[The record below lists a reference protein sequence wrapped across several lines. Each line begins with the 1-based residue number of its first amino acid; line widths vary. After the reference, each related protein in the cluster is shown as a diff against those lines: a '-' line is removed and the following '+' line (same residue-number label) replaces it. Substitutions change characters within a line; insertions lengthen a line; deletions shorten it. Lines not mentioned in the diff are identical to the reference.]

1 MLDDRIPPMLA
12 YAGMPFDSPRHL
24 FEIKWDGTRCL
35 LFLKGKDLRLQNRR
49 LEDITARYPEL
60 SRISRGIRARN
71 AILDGELVVL
81 AQGRPDFG
89 KLQQRQQVASPL
101 KIELLSRQL
110 PVTYIAFD
118 LLFLDDAQCFQ
129 APLRE
134 RKGLLKRILRESPHL
149 VESRYIGERGKS
161 FFKEVVDQG
170 LEGVMAKA
178 LDSPYLMGRRS
189 RHWLKIKPRGRA
201 VCYVVGYTP
210 GKGGRAGAFGALAVA
225 AVVEGA
231 WVYRGL
237 VGSGFSEADLETLP
251 RRLEALRL
259 DAPPIPVRERVPGIT
274 WVRPELRCEVT
285 FQEATARTR
294 FRAPAFKRL
303 LS

>member
-1 MLDDRIPPMLA
+1 MLDDRIAPMLA

-35 LFLKGKDLRLQNRR
+35 LFLRGRDIRLQNRR

-60 SRISRGIRARN
+60 ARIPQGVRARN

-89 KLQQRQQVASPL
+89 KLQQREQVSSPL

-110 PVTYIAFD
+110 PATYIVFD
-118 LLFLDDAQCFQ
+118 LLFLNDARCLE

-134 RKGLLKRILRESPHL
+134 RKGLLKGILRESPHL
-149 VESRYIGERGKS
+149 VESRYIQEKGKS

-170 LEGVMAKA
+170 LEGIMAKA
-178 LDSPYLMGRRS
+178 LDSPYLIGKRS
-189 RHWLKIKPRGRA
+189 RFWLKIKPRGRA
-201 VCYVVGYTP
+201 ACYIVGYTP
-210 GKGGRAGAFGALAVA
+210 GKGGRAGTFGALAVA
-225 AVVEGA
+225 AVAEGA

-237 VGSGFSEADLETLP
+237 VGSGFSDAALTDLTS
-251 RRLEALRL
+251 RLKALRV
-259 DAPPIPVRERVPGIT
+259 DAPPIPLKTHVAGIT

-285 FQEATARTR
+285 FQEPTARGR

-303 LS
+303 L